1 VRRMITVRETLPA
14 VMASIP
20 ISIVFFAVLGIVL
33 TAAGPDGLGLTS
45 SQTSGWI
52 AVLYGFPTAIAIVL
66 TVRYRQPLLI
76 TGNIFAIIFFVSLG
90 DRVSFATLAG
100 ASMLAGGIVL
110 AAGLLGLTGRIAAWI
125 PAPIVYGLIA
135 GAVMPFVADIFT
147 SLSTS
152 HEDVRIPIEVPL
164 MVGGAL
170 LAYLVSQRLFG
181 TRVPPVLPAFL
192 AGLLVAGLTGQLG
205 TWPTSFGHPSLD
217 VLHPVFSWTAI
228 ATATPVLVA
237 LLTVQST
244 IPSVI
249 YMRNQGFDPPDRLL
263 NVVSGAGTILG
274 SFFGPIAVSLALP
287 PVLLTAGPGAGPPAM
302 RYRSV
307 YLPAAAALFIA
318 LLATTAADVAVLVP
332 RVLLLE
338 MAGLALVGA
347 LVGALKEIAK
357 GPLVLGPIF
366 AFAIALSDMTVFS
379 LGPFFWSL
387 VLGVAISMLLERD
400 GWKRLQVEVESV
412 ERREPPAET
421 GDVRSRPAG
430 GA

>member
-1 VRRMITVRETLPA
+1 MSRLRETLPA
-14 VMASIP
+14 VIASIP
-20 ISIVFFAVLGIVL
+20 ITIVFFAVLGIVL

-52 AVLYGFPTAIAIVL
+52 AVLYGFPTVLAIML
-66 TVRYRQPLLI
+66 TVRYRQPLLL

-90 DRVSFATLAG
+90 DRVSFAALAG

-110 AAGLLGLTGRIAAWI
+110 AAALLGLTDRIAAWI

-135 GAVMPFVADIFT
+135 GAVMPFVAGIFT

-164 MVGGAL
+164 MVGTAL
-170 LAYLVSQRLFG
+170 LVYLVSQRVFG
-181 TRVPPVLPAFL
+181 SHVPPVLPAFL
-192 AGLLVAGLTGQLG
+192 AGLLAAGVTGQLG
-205 TWPTSFGHPSLD
+205 TWPTSLGYPSLD

-228 ATATPVLVA
+228 VTATPVLVA

-249 YMRNQGFDPPDRLL
+249 YMRSQGFDPPERLL

-274 SFFGPIAVSLALP
+274 SFFGPTAVSLALP
-287 PVLLTAGPGAGPPAM
+287 PALLTAGPGAGPPAV

-307 YLPAAAALFIA
+307 YLPAAAGLLIA

-332 RVLLLE
+332 RVLLLT

-347 LVGALKEIAK
+347 LVGALKEIVR
-357 GPLVLGPIF
+357 GPLVLGPVF
-366 AFAIALSDMTVFS
+366 AFAISLSNMTVFG

-387 VLGVAISMLLERD
+387 VLGVSISLLLERG
-400 GWKRLQVEVESV
+400 GWRRLPEAADSV
-412 ERREPPAET
+412 QSVARREPSADTSDLSE
-421 GDVRSRPAG
+421 
-430 GA
+430 